1 MSYHSLYQLYNNIM
15 STLHHQL
22 LHHLPLADPL
32 VMVIST
38 ITSLDAL
45 LLSIRPTDNGVM
57 FSSIEYCDWLND
69 NNAPV
74 DQYINNTTQL
84 LTLLLPSSSFIV
96 TSVASVLPLTTPQV
110 EDGTLSVSLND
121 SSHSETPSL
130 LMFMVNVSDVTFGGT
145 TILEGLL

>member
-1 MSYHSLYQLYNNIM
+1 M

>member
-1 MSYHSLYQLYNNIM
+1 M

-32 VMVIST
+32 VMVTST

-69 NNAPV
+69 NTAPV
-74 DQYINNTTQL
+74 NQYMNNTTQL
-84 LTLLLPSSSFIV
+84 LTLILLSSSFIG
-96 TSVASVLPLTTPQV
+96 TSVVSVPPLTTPQV
-110 EDGTLSVSLND
+110 EDGILSVSLND
-121 SSHSETPSL
+121 SSHSEISSL
-130 LMFMVNVSDVTFGGT
+130 MMFMVNVVELESAGT
-145 TILEGLL
+145 ITLLDRLW